1 MRAPI
6 LAVCG
11 VLAPFVFACGGPAV
25 GRVEAPAEAPAAT
38 PTTTTP
44 PPPAT
49 PSAGDYA
56 VPGEAPCTPVD
67 NIKFVCGM
75 VSPEDIAVLPG
86 GAWAIASGNR
96 EGGRLHLVDVKS
108 KTATVVFPAP
118 GQREQLDAGRYPTC
132 PGPLDLQKPDLF
144 KAHGLYLKP
153 GANGR
158 HTLLVVHHGTRES
171 IEVFDVDASGTPPS
185 LTWVGCA
192 PALSTQTFNSVVALP
207 EGGLAATN
215 TRAGDVWEYHNE
227 SGWRRVPGTEKTAPN
242 GLEISKDGRWLYIAG
257 WAEEKVTR
265 VSRGRAPVQRDM
277 IALGFRPDNIRFS
290 ADWSVLFAAGH
301 TDKDGRSIVEPRE
314 PLKET
319 INVSRID
326 PTTLEHRR
334 IFEHKAI
341 AGFVAATT
349 AVPIGDE
356 LWLGSNRGDR
366 VAYFPAPK

>member
-6 LAVCG
+6 LAVC
-11 VLAPFVFACGGPAV
+11 VLVAPVLFACG
-25 GRVEAPAEAPAAT
+25 APERADAPAAT
-38 PTTTTP
+38 PAPAATTP
-44 PPPAT
+44 TPAPP
-49 PSAGDYA
+49 SERDYA
-56 VPGEAPCTPVD
+56 VVGEAPCTPLD
-67 NIKFVCGM
+67 DIQFVCGL
-75 VSPEDIAVLPG
+75 VSPEDIAVFPG
-86 GAWAIASGNR
+86 GEWAIASGNR
-96 EGGRLHLVDVKS
+96 EGGRLHLVNVRS
-108 KTATVVFPAP
+108 RTATVVFPAP

-132 PGPLDLQKPDLF
+132 PGPLVLEKPDLF

-153 GANGR
+153 GAKER
-158 HTLLVVHHGTRES
+158 HALYVVHHGTRES
-171 IEVFDVDASGTPPS
+171 IEVFEIDARATPPS

-207 EGGLAATN
+207 DGGLAATN
-215 TRAGDVWEYHNE
+215 TRGGDVWEYHAKT
-227 SGWRRVPGTEKTAPN
+227 GWRPVPGTEKTAPN

-265 VSRGRAPVQRDM
+265 VSRGRSPIQRDV

-290 ADWSVLFAAGH
+290 ADSAVLFAAGH
-301 TDKDGRSIVEPRE
+301 TDKDGRSIVEPRA
-314 PLKET
+314 PLTET
-319 INVSRID
+319 INVARID

-366 VAYFPAPK
+366 LAYLPAPK